1 MTLTRDLDSTTA
13 ALDPLGADS
22 VMRTLPQANNAA
34 DTTWLRTRAEHLSR
48 HAAPTR
54 AALRDLGVITASV
67 ARHTGRPVPPPAVE
81 AAMLRLGA
89 TADEVP
95 RETVYSY
102 ATRNPRGPR
111 RRSFT
116 DTPGEH
122 VFIDENT
129 ADALAAVV
137 HEASPP
143 ACRRSNA
150 R

>member
-1 MTLTRDLDSTTA
+1 M
-13 ALDPLGADS
+13 
-22 VMRTLPQANNAA
+22 
-34 DTTWLRTRAEHLSR
+34 
-48 HAAPTR
+48 
-54 AALRDLGVITASV
+54 
-67 ARHTGRPVPPPAVE
+67 TGRPVPPLAVE

-89 TADEVP
+89 TADEAP

-137 HEASPP
+137 QERLRDFA
-143 ACRRSNA
+143 A
-150 R
+150 RLQTVKRTLTPHYFTGLLRPHYPLPNGGQ